1 MFELGVLATPLA
13 QVFASPAQLVL
24 IVLLIM
30 AAVIDTRSLRI
41 PNRLTVAGMV
51 LGLLLNSWPGLAGST
66 GFLMAL
72 AGLGA
77 GLALLLPLYVFR
89 MIGAGDVK
97 LMAMVGA
104 FVGVHDIVQ
113 AAVLTFM
120 AGGVVAI
127 GFALWRKALGRMV
140 ANAYYAVQS
149 FAGAAISG
157 YNPGPV
163 ALGNASVGRVPYA
176 LSILAGT
183 AAWLGLRRFVFS

>member
-1 MFELGVLATPLA
+1 MFELSVLPTPLS
-13 QVFASPAQLVL
+13 QVFASPAQL
-24 IVLLIM
+24 LLIALLIL
-30 AAVIDTRSLRI
+30 AAVIDTRSYRI
-41 PNRLTVAGMV
+41 PNWLTVSGMV
-51 LGLLLNSWPGLAGST
+51 LGLVCNTWPGVTGAT

-77 GLALLLPLYVFR
+77 GLAVLLPLYVLR
-89 MIGAGDVK
+89 MTGAGDVK

-104 FVGVHDIVQ
+104 FVGVQQILQ
-113 AAVLTFM
+113 AAVLTFI
-120 AGGVVAI
+120 AGGLVAI

-149 FAGAAISG
+149 FAGAAVSG

-163 ALGNASVGRVPYA
+163 ALANPSVGRVPYA

-183 AAWLGLRRFVFS
+183 ATWLGLHRFAFA